1 MGFLERE
8 LIVHFKR
15 NFARVLAFFIASR
28 VSGPACFKVTPSVMA
43 RRLAF
48 FIASRVSEMGFVFG
62 LGPSSPSAAR
72 SLRDLPF
79 FELQITD
86 YELRMG
92 FLERELI
99 VHFKRNFARVLAFF
113 IAARVSE
120 QGFVV

>member
-15 NFARVLAFFIASR
+15 ELPRWLGFLFGARVSR
-28 VSGPACFKVTPSVMA
+28 PACFKVTPSVLA

-62 LGPSSPSAAR
+62 LGPSSPSASL

-99 VHFKRNFARVLAFF
+99 VHLKRELPR
-113 IAARVSE
+113 
-120 QGFVV
+120 